1 MRPKSGL
8 PKLKAR
14 RAVPQF
20 EHGFRGNP
28 ATASYRHPQVGGE
41 AVPVGNVSVISLF
54 SGCGGLD
61 LGFLGGFTY
70 LSQLFAPLPF
80 RIVAAYDNDSRAVQ
94 TYRLNLLDD
103 IHEVDLANVDMS
115 EVPPSDLLIGGFPCQ
130 DFSSSGHKLGL
141 SGSRGRLYRVF
152 TAYMKAH
159 RPRVVVAENV
169 PHLAKMG
176 NGIILEEILHEF
188 EDVGYDFRVWKLSCP
203 DFGLPQSRHRL
214 FMVGV
219 RRDLP
224 GAPTP
229 PVPDF
234 RSRHRTIESAI
245 GDLEN
250 VSDESIPNQSQYF
263 VATKATA
270 GAGQGDQD
278 NVRGTLAY
286 CIRANAKARIQF
298 HYGLSR
304 RLTVRECARLQ
315 SFPDEFVFPQAA
327 MNNMTQIG
335 NAVPPIVGHH
345 VARSIAEYFASIG
358 TGRDLGTS
366 GRSLRPI
373 QLSLLTGC
381 Q

>member
-250 VSDESIPNQSQYF
+250 VSDESIPN
-263 VATKATA
+263 
-270 GAGQGDQD
+270 
-278 NVRGTLAY
+278 
-286 CIRANAKARIQF
+286 
-298 HYGLSR
+298 
-304 RLTVRECARLQ
+304 
-315 SFPDEFVFPQAA
+315 
-327 MNNMTQIG
+327 
-335 NAVPPIVGHH
+335 
-345 VARSIAEYFASIG
+345 
-358 TGRDLGTS
+358 
-366 GRSLRPI
+366 
-373 QLSLLTGC
+373 
-381 Q
+381 